1 MPQQNICS
9 LNIMNIVFKA
19 TFFLIVLLEYYILL
33 TLLLR
38 KARDVF
44 PLDVSVCYDLFL
56 YEGSAA
62 NTI

>member
-1 MPQQNICS
+1 MS
-9 LNIMNIVFKA
+9 IVFKA

-38 KARDVF
+38 KARDIF
-44 PLDVSVCYDLFL
+44 LLDVSVCCDLFL
-56 YEGSAA
+56 YKGSAA

>member
-1 MPQQNICS
+1 MS
-9 LNIMNIVFKA
+9 IVFKA

-33 TLLLR
+33 MLLPR
-38 KARDVF
+38 KARDIF
-44 PLDVSVCYDLFL
+44 LLDVSVCCDLFL